1 MSKFIALMYHSL
13 REHPTGR
20 YSLSFSEFNAQV
32 AWLRSEEFIVEGF
45 AELGQRLMQGGFPER
60 YVVITFDDGHDSD
73 LRAAEILRKV
83 GAQATFF
90 LTREFCH
97 TRKGFLDANGIKELS
112 TLCSVGSHGVTH
124 SSLSDMTEEQ
134 MRWELAE
141 SKKWL
146 EDLLGNPVDTF
157 SAPGGYISS
166 KVVTQALDLG
176 YNLLGNSV
184 EWSNQASQVRAQRV
198 VNRVPVRSLFQM
210 PLFKRVVEA
219 DITLLL
225 KRRLR
230 AKVLELPKALL
241 TKPQI
246 ERLRKMTFK

>member
-90 LTREFCH
+90 LTKEFCH

-124 SSLSDMTEEQ
+124 SLFERYDRGTDAMGIGGKQ
-134 MRWELAE
+134 KMVGRLAGQ
-141 SKKWL
+141 SRQH
-146 EDLLGNPVDTF
+146 V
-157 SAPGGYISS
+157 
-166 KVVTQALDLG
+166 
-176 YNLLGNSV
+176 
-184 EWSNQASQVRAQRV
+184 
-198 VNRVPVRSLFQM
+198 
-210 PLFKRVVEA
+210 
-219 DITLLL
+219 
-225 KRRLR
+225 
-230 AKVLELPKALL
+230 
-241 TKPQI
+241 
-246 ERLRKMTFK
+246 